1 MKKVFNLLMRKIVLL
16 VCLATSM
23 FYFSCSNDNEDNEN
37 QSQTIPL
44 KVKLNETNLTLYIDE
59 TYVLRPIV
67 ESGDMEIDKVEWN
80 SSNPEVATV
89 IDGVIS
95 AVSVGESTIT
105 FLYENNICASCHV
118 KVLPI
123 SPTSL
128 NLNYHELTLQIGES
142 ELLTASVEPSN
153 ATDVTITWESSDTN
167 IAFVDN
173 TGMVTAVSIGEAII
187 KAVVNNSEVY
197 GQCRVTVSPINVTG
211 IKCQESAKILRG
223 GSVKIEAAVIPENA
237 TDNSI
242 TWYSIKP
249 EIATISDAGVV
260 TGVTNGATYVI
271 AKTNDGGYEG
281 SCRIEVCDIDNFVT
295 AVAGVGTEGSTSSYF
310 YDYLKLTFKTNV
322 ESPVFLSSII
332 LCDDEG
338 YLKAGETP
346 NLTCTEYSNKYMTKY
361 HDNSGTFRANGWTF
375 IITYVWN
382 EKEYELVYVHTASNW
397 PF

>member
-1 MKKVFNLLMRKIVLL
+1 MKKVFDLLIRRNVLL
-16 VCLATSM
+16 FCLLTSL
-23 FYFSCSNDNEDNEN
+23 FSCSSDNEE
-37 QSQTIPL
+37 QPTPL
-44 KVKLNETNLTLYIDE
+44 KIKFSETNLALQIGDS
-59 TYVLRPIV
+59 YVLKPIV
-67 ESGDMEIDKVEWN
+67 ESGDFDLGLAKWN
-80 SSNPEVATV
+80 SSNSEVAIV
-89 IDGVIS
+89 NDGVIS

-105 FLYENNICASCHV
+105 LSYENNICASCLV

-142 ELLTASVEPSN
+142 DLLAASVEPSN
-153 ATDVTITWESSDTN
+153 ATDITINWESSDAN
-167 IAFVDN
+167 IVTVDAN
-173 TGMVTAVSIGEAII
+173 GMVTAISIGEAII
-187 KAVVNNSEVY
+187 KAVINNFEVY
-197 GQCRVTVSPINVTG
+197 DQCRVTVSPINVTG
-211 IKCQESAKILRG
+211 IRCQESAKILRG

-249 EIATISDAGVV
+249 EIATISDGGVV
-260 TGVTNGATYVI
+260 TGVTNGTTYVI

-322 ESPVFLSSII
+322 ESPVFLSSIM
-332 LCDDEG
+332 LYDDEG

-346 NLTCTEYSNKYMTKY
+346 NLTCTEYSNKYITKY

-375 IITYVWN
+375 VITYVWN

>member
-67 ESGDMEIDKVEWN
+67 ESGDMETDKIEWN
-80 SSNPEVATV
+80 SSNSEVATV

-105 FLYENNICASCHV
+105 LSYENNICASCLA

-142 ELLTASVEPSN
+142 GVLTTSVEPSN

-167 IAFVDN
+167 IAFVDS

-197 GQCRVTVSPINVTG
+197 DQCRITVSPINVTG

-249 EIATISDAGVV
+249 EIATISDGGIA
-260 TGVTNGATYVI
+260 TGVMNGTTYVI

-295 AVAGVGTEGSTSSYF
+295 AIASVGSEGSTASYF
-310 YDYLKLTFKTNV
+310 YSYLKLLFKTNV
-322 ESPVFLSSII
+322 ESFVFLSSIK
-332 LCDDEG
+332 LYDN
-338 YLKAGETP
+338 YGELQGEEHP
-346 NLTCTEYSNKYMTKY
+346 NVACSEYSHKFITAY
-361 HDNSGTFRANGWTF
+361 HFGPVFSFDTFRAIGWKF
-375 IITYVWN
+375 IISYTWN
-382 EKEYELVYVHTASNW
+382 GKEYELEYVHL
-397 PF
+397 